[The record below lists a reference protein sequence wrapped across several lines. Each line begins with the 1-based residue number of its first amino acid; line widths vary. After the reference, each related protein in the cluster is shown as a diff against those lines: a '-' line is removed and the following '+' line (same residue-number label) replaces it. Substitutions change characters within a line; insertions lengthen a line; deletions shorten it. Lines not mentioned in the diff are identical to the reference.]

1 MKSDML
7 YKNLHAFHQLAHT
20 IPTNVAFS
28 TQRILEMWLPYV
40 YLSITKYQ
48 AQNGMLE

>member
-7 YKNLHAFHQLAHT
+7 YENTHSFNQPAH
-20 IPTNVAFS
+20 ILPNVAFS
-28 TQRILEMWLPYV
+28 TRRILKMWLPYV